1 LTARTNIDHRR
12 AIGDQARSGAPVDT
26 GDGGRVS
33 RGHRVT
39 GVASVVV
46 LLGVAVFAVWSSQ
59 ATAAAVGRAVTAA
72 RVSDDYAQAT
82 TAVGAEQSLVL
93 EYRLQPSPQVL
104 ARFDQSATAV
114 VAALGAIRAEGDTA
128 DRALV
133 DRVLPAH
140 QDYLAATD
148 RLFAAVNR
156 GDAPT
161 VARVS
166 NTEVLPSHLGIEREL
181 TGAAADKHQRTL
193 GEWAHLQRMQAL
205 TRLLTPVVLVVGL
218 SLTAMLALITRRHR
232 RLLSA
237 ERARAVYASG
247 HDTLTGLPNRAL
259 LADRVGQAL
268 RTNDRAGTR
277 TALLLIDLDRF
288 KDINNAFGH
297 HYGDGLLTQIGPR
310 LAGVLR
316 GEDTIARL
324 GGDEFAVLLP
334 TVTSV
339 ADATAVATKLQG
351 ALHAPFRVHDIDLD
365 VEASIGIV
373 VAGAHGQDPT
383 TLLQHADIAM
393 YVAKDHNLGVCAYDP
408 AIDGYSPAKLVLLGD
423 LRRALDSDQLV
434 VHYQPKINIS
444 SGDVVGAEALIRW
457 QHPQHGLLSPDA
469 FIPLAE
475 HTGLIGPLTRHV
487 LDTALAQAA
496 IWARAGWALPIAVN
510 LSARNLADHHLPAQV
525 AELLAAH
532 QVPAELLQLEV
543 TETAVIAD
551 PTRAQHVLQQ
561 LSDLGIGISL
571 DDFGAGYTSLG
582 QLKTL
587 PISELKI
594 DRSFVTTM
602 TEDRSNTLIVRSVI
616 DLGHDLG
623 LTIVAEGVENQHTLT
638 ALAAYGC
645 DIAQGYHH
653 ARPLNA
659 ANFTTW
665 YTNHRTPQPT
675 TTTPHTKP

>member
-1 LTARTNIDHRR
+1 LTARINIDHRR
-12 AIGDQARSGAPVDT
+12 AIGDEARCGAPVDT
-26 GDGGRVS
+26 WDGRVS

-46 LLGVAVFAVWSSQ
+46 LLGVTVFAVWSSQ
-59 ATAAAVGRAVTAA
+59 ATAAAVGRAVTAG

-82 TAVGAEQSLVL
+82 TAVSAEQSLVL
-93 EYRLQPSPQVL
+93 EYRLQPSPQAL
-104 ARFDQSATAV
+104 ARFAQSATAV
-114 VAALGAIRAEGDTA
+114 VAALGAIRADGDTA
-128 DRALV
+128 DRALT

-140 QDYLAATD
+140 RDYLAATD

-166 NTEVLPSHLGIEREL
+166 TTEVLPSHLGIEQEL
-181 TGAAADKHQRTL
+181 TRAAADTHQRTL
-193 GEWAHLQRMQAL
+193 GEWAQLQRMQAL

-218 SLTAMLALITRRHR
+218 SLAAVLALITRRHR

-268 RTNDRAGTR
+268 RTNDRAGTH

-288 KDINNAFGH
+288 KDINDTFGH

-339 ADATAVATKLQG
+339 ADATAVATKLQL
-351 ALHAPFRVHDIDLD
+351 ALHAPFRVHNIDLD

-373 VAGAHGQDPT
+373 VSGAHGQDPT
-383 TLLQHADIAM
+383 TLLRHADIAM

-408 AIDGYSPAKLVLLGD
+408 AIDRYSPAKLVLLGD
-423 LRRALDSDQLV
+423 LRRALDNDQLV
-434 VHYQPKINIS
+434 LHYQPKIDIS
-444 SGDVVGAEALIRW
+444 SGAVVGAEALIRW

-487 LDTALAQAA
+487 LDTALAQAGL
-496 IWARAGWALPIAVN
+496 WARAGWALPIAVN

-525 AELLAAH
+525 SELLTAH

-543 TETAVIAD
+543 TETAIIAD
-551 PTRAQHVLQQ
+551 PARAQHVLQQ
-561 LSDLGIGISL
+561 LSDLGIRISL

-587 PISELKI
+587 PVSELKI